1 MVLFV
6 DQEETLEP
14 VLAYRE
20 RYALTSPMLM
30 DPSGSIG
37 NMYALFSTPTT
48 YFVDGRGVIQ
58 DIVVG
63 VLRLNWLESN
73 LARSIQ

>member
-1 MVLFV
+1 
-6 DQEETLEP
+6 
-14 VLAYRE
+14 
-20 RYALTSPMLM
+20 MLM

-37 NMYALFSTPTT
+37 AMYALFSTPTT